1 MASPSPKPNPRTQ
14 MVHAGAYVNFLRVMY
29 APSEAKLDFCQTAPG
44 QNQAAQLI
52 SSLVTTP
59 LHAKAMVK
67 ALAASIERYEEQFG
81 EIQLPELRAV
91 ADAKG
96 EGSEEGSESA

>member
-1 MASPSPKPNPRTQ
+1 MASPNPKPQPQ
-14 MVHAGAYVNFLRVMY
+14 MMPAGAYVNFLRVTH
-29 APSEAKLDFCQTAPG
+29 APSEVSLAFCQKAPG
-44 QNQAAQLI
+44 QNEAAQLI

-81 EIQLPELRAV
+81 EIRVPELRAV
-91 ADAKG
+91 ADGQG
-96 EGSEEGSESA
+96 EGSDEGSGSA